1 MENAEILR
9 FEQETNA
16 KTGYIYTLEKSK
28 HALKVVP
35 MEPTKKKNEPTHTF
49 NNNNHNRKKGERKNG
64 LTYSF

>member
-35 MEPTKKKNEPTHTF
+35 MEPTKKKTNQRILLTTTTTE
-49 NNNNHNRKKGERKNG
+49 KKVKGKMD
-64 LTYSF
+64 